1 MGSEISKERV
11 YGNFKNRNYK
21 RETGKNSENYK
32 SRPGMCDE
40 HLAHIRQ
47 LSCCVCFAASRSE
60 VHHLKSGTGERG
72 MGQRSTDRWGVPMCR
87 HHHDEVER
95 AGTRNEVS
103 WFARHG
109 IDPHNLAMSLW
120 MARGDVERMRKIVMA
135 VRG

>member
-1 MGSEISKERV
+1 MASEISKERV
-11 YGNFKNRNYK
+11 YGNFKNRSYRREANKNSQNYK
-21 RETGKNSENYK
+21 TRA
-32 SRPGMCDE
+32 GMDDA
-40 HLAHIRQ
+40 HLGNLR
-47 LSCCVCFAASRSE
+47 LCPCCVCGASPMSQ